1 MIRFGIIKKTV
12 KSFLV
17 RVMGLGGETENRF
30 ISPKGLYSKP
40 RNEKALVINL
50 ANGTNQDVV
59 IALQKD
65 VELQDGDVYLTDDK
79 NFIHFKFKE
88 SIIEVQG
95 DTVFNDNVKIKKD
108 LRVIGTI
115 IADVDVITNGV
126 SLKGHPHI
134 GNLGTPTEAPI
145 STI

>member
-40 RNEKALVINL
+40 RDEKALVINL
-50 ANGTNQDVV
+50 ANGVNQDVV

-65 VELQDGDVYLTDDK
+65 IDLQDGDVYLTDDN

-88 SIIEVQG
+88 GIIEVQG
-95 DTVFNDNVKIKKD
+95 DTVFNNDVKINKD

-115 IADVDVITNGV
+115 TADVDVITNGV

-145 STI
+145 ATI